1 MSDQQWIVQV
11 IDAATEEVVK
21 TMTRPTERA
30 ADKLADGVSI
40 NLDHDRYYVTV
51 QAPVTA

>member
-1 MSDQQWIVQV
+1 MSDLEWKVEV
-11 IDAATEEVVK
+11 IDAATDEVVK

-30 ADKLADGVSI
+30 AEKLADGVSI
-40 NLDHDRYYVTV
+40 NLDHDRYYVAV